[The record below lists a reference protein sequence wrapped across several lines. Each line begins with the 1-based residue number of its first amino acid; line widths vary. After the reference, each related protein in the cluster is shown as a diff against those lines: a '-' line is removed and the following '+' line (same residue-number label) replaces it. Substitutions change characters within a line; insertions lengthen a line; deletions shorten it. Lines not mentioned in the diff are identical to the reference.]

1 MTNTTMQAHGLTVPE
16 PVSGQRSNRH
26 AAAAVAALATA
37 LAWSAP
43 AAADSDEYFRPVTDE
58 TVKTECSACHMAYP
72 AGMLPAR
79 SWRALMGDLSNHFGE
94 DASLPEETRAA
105 IEAWLTANAA
115 SDGSRIGRSMRDGD
129 PVLRISETPWWVR
142 AHRGEVSPAAFDSPK
157 VGSKA
162 NCSACHRGAE
172 QGYFEDD

>member
-105 IEAWLTANAA
+105 MKQILAEIQSGEFAKEFIGENKAGNENFDRMRQEALPVV
-115 SDGSRIGRSMRDGD
+115 IGDTGEIDAEVEIARHGPGAVAGQEVDL
-129 PVLRISETPWWVR
+129 PV
-142 AHRGEVSPAAFDSPK
+142 G
-157 VGSKA
+157 
-162 NCSACHRGAE
+162 
-172 QGYFEDD
+172 